1 MKSTNEK
8 QTGIR
13 YGQGSEMKQSIRHI
27 CDGHE
32 YLYVEE
38 VANGFGCLRNNYGTI
53 VAATMQNSNDDGMES
68 FTIYVG
74 SKVVAILDLGDDA
87 AYDFGARAQTV
98 IQEYVRV
105 TPDHND

>member
-1 MKSTNEK
+1 
-8 QTGIR
+8 
-13 YGQGSEMKQSIRHI
+13 MKQSIRHI

-53 VAATMQNSNDDGMES
+53 VAATMQNPNDDGMES
-68 FTIYVG
+68 FTIYIAG
-74 SKVVAILDLGDDA
+74 EVVDKWDLGDDT

-98 IQEYVRV
+98 IQKYVSV